1 MGLGVRVKRIVLV
14 AAMAVLALNVF
25 TGSPVVAVWVG
36 SKVQGE
42 GPPTMAAF
50 GTAALVLAATSY
62 VLLRLLAVTGSAHDR
77 LVGVRPSIRT
87 HLPWLRSMR
96 GGRPH
101 EAAGDQTLSALEAI
115 LVLVVFLA
123 VAAFEIWFVFFS
135 TSPIDQ
141 RSGRG

>member
-1 MGLGVRVKRIVLV
+1 MGLGERIKRTGLV
-14 AAMAVLALNVF
+14 TVMAVLALNVF
-25 TGSPVVAVWVG
+25 TGGPVLATWVG
-36 SKVQGE
+36 SRVQGE

-50 GTAALVLAATSY
+50 GVAALVLAATSY
-62 VLLRLLAVTGSAHDR
+62 VLLRLLALTGRAHDR
-77 LVGVRPSIRT
+77 LVGGRPSVRT

-96 GGRPH
+96 GERPH
-101 EAAGDQTLSALEAI
+101 EAGDQQSLSALEAI

-123 VAAFEIWFVFFS
+123 VAAFEVWFVFFS

>member
-1 MGLGVRVKRIVLV
+1 MDLGVRIKRTGLV

-25 TGSPVVAVWVG
+25 TGSPVFATWVG
-36 SKVQGE
+36 SRVQGE

-50 GTAALVLAATSY
+50 GAAAIVLAATSY
-62 VLLRLLAVTGSAHDR
+62 VLLRLLALAGRAHDR
-77 LVGVRPSIRT
+77 LVGGRPSVRT

-96 GGRPH
+96 GERPH
-101 EAAGDQTLSALEAI
+101 EEGGDQSVSALEAV

-123 VAAFEIWFVFFS
+123 VVAFEIWFLFFS